1 MATESTKAYG
11 HFTCVE
17 LRAELKK
24 RNADTKGLKTDLIDR
39 LQKLDA
45 DRQVI

>member
-24 RNADTKGLKTDLIDR
+24 RNADTKGLKTDLIDPY
-39 LQKLDA
+39 KNWMPIDK
-45 DRQVI
+45 